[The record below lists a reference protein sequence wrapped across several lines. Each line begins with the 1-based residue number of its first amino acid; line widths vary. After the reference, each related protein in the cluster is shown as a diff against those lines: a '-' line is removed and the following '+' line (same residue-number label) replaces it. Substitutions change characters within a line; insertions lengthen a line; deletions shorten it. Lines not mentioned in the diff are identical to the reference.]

1 MKDVVKFRWEGSV
14 EDESGLA
21 IYETG
26 LSTYSLRLPNLRT
39 ARLIHMA
46 MSNVY
51 REGYEDGIHKVKS
64 TVRSAL
70 SGESNA

>member
-1 MKDVVKFRWEGSV
+1 MKDVVKFKWEGSV
-14 EDESGLA
+14 EDEAGLA

-26 LSTYSLRLPNLRT
+26 LSTYSLRLPNLRA

-51 REGYEDGIHKVKS
+51 REGYEDGAHKVKF

-70 SGESNA
+70 SGASDA